1 MYKTRTCIHI
11 TLHCNLVIAVYC
23 NAGPDVARG
32 CIMPPLDECRRLHAA
47 GMTWSHIM
55 PCITACAAMY
65 ADDAD
70 AAFVQRHM
78 QLLAQLCSWQV
89 QKATQPM
96 QPHPN
101 SSNYEQRQKHYKA
114 AHTACIPAHR
124 LSSLMHQCKM
134 LILSG
139 SATANLPVDVL
150 WMLLYLATALMLAS
164 GKREPCQWQL

>member
-1 MYKTRTCIHI
+1 
-11 TLHCNLVIAVYC
+11 
-23 NAGPDVARG
+23 
-32 CIMPPLDECRRLHAA
+32 MPPLDECRRLHAA

-96 QPHPN
+96 QCNLIPTVLTTNKDRSTTKLRTLHAF
-101 SSNYEQRQKHYKA
+101 Q
-114 AHTACIPAHR
+114 HTGCPR
-124 LSSLMHQCKM
+124 
-134 LILSG
+134 
-139 SATANLPVDVL
+139 
-150 WMLLYLATALMLAS
+150 
-164 GKREPCQWQL
+164 